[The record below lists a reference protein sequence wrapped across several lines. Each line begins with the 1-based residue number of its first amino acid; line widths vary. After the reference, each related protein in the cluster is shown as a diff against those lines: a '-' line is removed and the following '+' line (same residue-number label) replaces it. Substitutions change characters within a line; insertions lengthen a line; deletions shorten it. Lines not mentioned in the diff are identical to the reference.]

1 VVGTGRRHRAS
12 ELPDW
17 AEFRYLGYLSSAF
30 GHKKNNFGGWHRDW
44 ATFFLGL
51 FMKFL
56 RKIAVSNFPHLCSIV
71 RSFKFILKVGV
82 EGSIVN
88 ELYG

>member
-17 AEFRYLGYLSSAF
+17 AEFRHLGYLSSAF
-30 GHKKNNFGGWHRDW
+30 GHNKLILAVGIEIGLL
-44 ATFFLGL
+44 FFFGL
-51 FMKFL
+51 FMKFF

-71 RSFKFILKVGV
+71 RSFKFILKVGF